1 MSEKKDIVLI
11 NDIKLLVDTFYGKIR
26 NDMLLG
32 GIFNGVIKDRW
43 PEHLEKM
50 YRFWQTVLLD
60 EHTYYGSPFPP
71 HAQLPIEQRHFDT
84 WLKLWHETVDE
95 HFIGPKADEAK
106 WRGDKMA
113 VMFLS
118 KIDYYRNNS
127 ATPLL

>member
-1 MSEKKDIVLI
+1 MNDRKDITTMD
-11 NDIKLLVDTFYGKIR
+11 DIRLLVDTFYGKIR
-26 NDMLLG
+26 TDMLLG

-50 YRFWQTVLLD
+50 YRFWQTVLLG

-71 HAQLPIEQRHFDT
+71 HAQLPVEQKHFDA
-84 WLKLWHETVDE
+84 WLKLWYETIE
-95 HFIGPKADEAK
+95 SHFEGTKADEPK
-106 WRGDKMA
+106 WRGYKMA

-118 KIDYYRNNS
+118 KIKYYRNNS